1 MMTILSLRL
10 ALIKIFTVSR
20 RKQVD
25 VKSTDRR
32 LSKERKTNIYYAT
45 KKVIENKKGNK
56 QQIL

>member
-10 ALIKIFTVSR
+10 ALIEIFTVSR
-20 RKQVD
+20 RKQVN